1 MGFFKKIFKGG
12 GIGGLIGG
20 PLGATAGLLGK
31 KGLGGI
37 FKGKPDTMG
46 VSDVRSPAERALQ
59 ESQVGYFQG
68 LMGQPDMGFQ
78 AEETAQDPIY
88 ARARGR
94 LQEQV
99 SGVAAEK
106 GFGML
111 QHGPSVSAFA
121 RGAQEME
128 ENRAGGTAERRDAY
142 RRWVMSQ
149 GRESSMPVGR
159 SSYVQQGR
167 PSYFSMLAKPF
178 MGAAGTA
185 MGGPIG
191 GVIGQGFAD
200 MIPTGQRTIRPD
212 SASMSDQLRSRG
224 GYN

>member
-1 MGFFKKIFKGG
+1 MGFFKKLIKKVGG
-12 GIGGLIGG
+12 V
-20 PLGATAGLLGK
+20 
-31 KGLGGI
+31 

-46 VSDVRSPAERALQ
+46 VADVRSPAERALQ
-59 ESQVGYFQG
+59 ESQVRYFQD
-68 LMGQPDMGFQ
+68 LAGQPDMGFQ

-111 QHGPSVSAFA
+111 QHGPSVSSFA

-128 ENRAGGTAERRDAY
+128 ENRAAGTAERRDAY

-149 GRESSMPVGR
+149 GREASTPVGR
-159 SSYVQQGR
+159 STYVQQGR
-167 PSYFSMLAKPF
+167 PSYFSMLAKPL
-178 MGAAGTA
+178 MTAAGTA

-191 GVIGQGFAD
+191 GAIGQGFAN
-200 MIPTGQRTIRPD
+200 MIPTGQRTISQPT
-212 SASMSDQLRSRG
+212 SMSDQLRSRG
-224 GYN
+224 GYQ